1 MRFYEDAGERQ
12 AAVLQF
18 GYFDEYS
25 RNKAPYVASF
35 RNPQRYTSYGETARL
50 TLKLLK

>member
-1 MRFYEDAGERQ
+1 MKSWASDADKKNK
-12 AAVLQF
+12 L
-18 GYFDEYS
+18 
-25 RNKAPYVASF
+25 RNVASF